1 MLSYIVK
8 RSEKMDKNKIYI
20 GDNLKIMNSKNFEQ
34 YYNKIDFIYIDP
46 PYNTLNNSFA
56 FSDKN
61 ETWKEDLCK
70 RLEISKKLLSDSG
83 SIFISIDDNE
93 LQSLIEICCRIF
105 GKQNYIGNFITKQA
119 VRSNAKH
126 INTIH
131 EYILVFAKDK
141 RKLPKF
147 YIKRL
152 DNPCESNR
160 INSIIKKVKKDY
172 LVSSEKGQL
181 TLKESI
187 DKYILETGKSWILN
201 YSHINEN
208 GEIFFAKDLS
218 TPGTPKEMVIDEI
231 GINLKPLKTRSWSS
245 KNKFIELYKS
255 NRLYFKNGRPY
266 EIEYL
271 HEATDSICSILD
283 FYSRQ
288 GTNDLKKLGLDGIFD
303 TPKPVEMI
311 KYLIRLSQHK
321 DSIILDF
328 YAGSG
333 TTAQAVYEINNSDNK
348 NHKYILIQLDE
359 KINPKSKSY
368 EFMKKQGYENSKV
381 SDLMIYRIETFLKLN
396 KISGNY
402 EVEDGFH
409 E

>member
-1 MLSYIVK
+1 
-8 RSEKMDKNKIYI
+8 MDKNKIYI
-20 GDNLKIMNSKNFEQ
+20 GDNLKIMTSEKFKK
-34 YYNKIDFIYIDP
+34 YYDKTDFIYIDP
-46 PYNTLNNSFA
+46 PYNTYNGSFA

-61 ETWKEDLCK
+61 EKWNDDLKK

-83 SIFISIDDNE
+83 CIFISIDDNE
-93 LQSLIEICCRIF
+93 LHSLIKICFDIF
-105 GKQNYIGNFITKQA
+105 GKENYIGNFITKQA
-119 VRSNAKH
+119 VRSNSKH

-131 EYILVFAKDK
+131 EYILAFAKNK
-141 RKLPKF
+141 KKLPKF

-152 DNPCESNR
+152 DNPVESYK
-160 INSIIKKVKKDY
+160 IESIIKKVKKEYFKNKENAKLVLKDSINKY
-172 LVSSEKGQL
+172 LL
-181 TLKESI
+181 
-187 DKYILETGKSWILN
+187 DTGKSWIVN
-201 YSHINEN
+201 YSHINED

-218 TPGTPKEMVIDEI
+218 IPGMPNELVIDEI

-245 KNKFIELYKS
+245 KSKFIELYKT

-271 HEATDSICSILD
+271 YEATDNICSILD

-288 GTNDLKKLGLDGIFD
+288 GTGDLKRLGLDGIFD
-303 TPKPVEMI
+303 TPKPVELI

-321 DSIILDF
+321 DSLILDF

-333 TTAQAVYEINNSDNK
+333 TTAQAVYEINKSDNK

-359 KINPKSKSY
+359 KINTKSMSY
-368 EFMKKQGYENSKV
+368 LFMKKHGLENFKV
-381 SDLMIYRIETFLKLN
+381 SDLMIYRIDTFLKLN

-402 EVEDGFH
+402 DIED
-409 E
+409 EACE